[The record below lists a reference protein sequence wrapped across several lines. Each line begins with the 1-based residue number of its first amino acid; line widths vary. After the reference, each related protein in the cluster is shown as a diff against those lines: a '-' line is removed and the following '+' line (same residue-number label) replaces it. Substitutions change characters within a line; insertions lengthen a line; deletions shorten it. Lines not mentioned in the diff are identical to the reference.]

1 LSCQEWQ
8 WQRHHRWHLEAFCDV
23 QAAQHFRVEDEQV
36 RSELAC
42 RLPLIQQGGPH
53 RGGHPTHQ
61 TEGIRHSTH
70 PGHFGLHQVQHL
82 VAHVDVVD
90 ASPDDQTPETLGRTH
105 TRLMAG
111 RPKPLG
117 QGYEGSNITKRP
129 KGENQDTHCDQS
141 IGNPSTRQRQSPTRL
156 PGTP

>member
-1 LSCQEWQ
+1 M
-8 WQRHHRWHLEAFCDV
+8 
-23 QAAQHFRVEDEQV
+23 QAAQHFRVVDEQA

-53 RGGHPTHQ
+53 RGGHPTNQ

-70 PGHFGLHQVQHL
+70 PGHFGLNQVQHL

-90 ASPDDQTPETLGRTH
+90 TSSDDQTPKALGRTH
-105 TRLMAG
+105 SRIVTG

-117 QGYEGSNITKRP
+117 QGYEGSNITQRP
-129 KGENQDTHCDQS
+129 KGENQDAHCDQS
-141 IGNPSTRQRQSPTRL
+141 IGNPSARQRQSPTRL